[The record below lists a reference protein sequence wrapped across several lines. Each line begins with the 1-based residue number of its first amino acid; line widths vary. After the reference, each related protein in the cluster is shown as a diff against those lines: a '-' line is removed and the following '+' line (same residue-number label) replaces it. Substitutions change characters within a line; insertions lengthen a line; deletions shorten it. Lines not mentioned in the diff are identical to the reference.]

1 MSSNLDRY
9 ERIAP
14 LYDLLNPTIR
24 VRAPTRYHAKGH
36 HAAVGA
42 RGLLGPMGQVLI
54 AEQRSAFRRLASKS
68 SSPVLWWTI

>member
-1 MSSNLDRY
+1 VSSNLDRY

-36 HAAVGA
+36 HAAVG
-42 RGLLGPMGQVLI
+42 LLGPMGQVLI